1 MSWRNITKR
10 IKCWRV
16 GQETLAVLVH
26 GEVFTAIQEMV
37 PLPSLG
43 CKFFSLI
50 HLLEILE
57 VGFTVNMTCLFL
69 SCELTWV
76 IPNFSTVC
84 TCLNTNLYG
93 SLLSCRDLSSGQIQ
107 GILPLSVTGLTHLEK
122 LYDLSFKF
130 YLYISHVRILYI
142 LLYGDFLLWIF

>member
-1 MSWRNITKR
+1 
-10 IKCWRV
+10 
-16 GQETLAVLVH
+16 
-26 GEVFTAIQEMV
+26 MV

-76 IPNFSTVC
+76 IPNLSTVC
-84 TCLNTNLYG
+84 NCLNTNLYG